1 MHKKTTKDWD
11 DLLLLV
17 QEAHKLADMMFS
29 GPNEYRLEFVGI
41 GKPFQQSTMN
51 SRDPFVQGASNS
63 DLEKAGAI
71 VRLGISP
78 FVTFRSNNA
87 EGTIGGGNV
96 MQADVLVR
104 KRD

>member
-1 MHKKTTKDWD
+1 MHRKTTKDWD
-11 DLLLLV
+11 DLLLLM
-17 QEAHKLADMMFS
+17 QEAHKLADVMFS
-29 GPNEYRLEFVGI
+29 GPDEYRLEFIAI
-41 GKPFQQSTMN
+41 GEPFQQSTMN

-63 DLEKAGAI
+63 DLEKAGAV